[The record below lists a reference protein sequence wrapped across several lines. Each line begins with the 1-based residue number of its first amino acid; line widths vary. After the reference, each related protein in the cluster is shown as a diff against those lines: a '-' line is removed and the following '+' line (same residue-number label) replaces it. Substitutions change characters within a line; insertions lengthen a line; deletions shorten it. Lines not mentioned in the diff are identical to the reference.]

1 MNEIS
6 AAESHEDT
14 ALTAGGTSE
23 PLGAARQPIGGRN
36 GSNLAGLGPMGGQ
49 AQ

>member
-1 MNEIS
+1 MNQIS

-14 ALTAGGTSE
+14 ALTAGGTSQ
-23 PLGAARQPIGGRN
+23 PLGAARHPHGGRH
-36 GSNLAGLGPMGGQ
+36 GSNLAGLGPMGGP